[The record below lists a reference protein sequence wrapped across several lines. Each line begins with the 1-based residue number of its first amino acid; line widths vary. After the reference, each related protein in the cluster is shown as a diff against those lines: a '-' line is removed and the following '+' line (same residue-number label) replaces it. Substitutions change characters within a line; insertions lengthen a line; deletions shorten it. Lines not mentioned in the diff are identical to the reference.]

1 MSDMNAAGTM
11 AGIEHR
17 LPARVYYVDTD
28 AGGIVYH
35 ATYLAFAERGRTEML
50 RMIGVDLLALKE
62 EKHLVFAVRRC
73 DMDFLR
79 PARLD
84 DLLDVRTR
92 MLAMGG
98 ATLDVIQSVYRQD
111 EELVRIRVQ
120 LACMRLDAR
129 AARIPAAVR
138 GIVQDYV
145 KETD

>member
-1 MSDMNAAGTM
+1 MSEMNAAGIM

-17 LPARVYYVDTD
+17 LPVRVYYADTD

-73 DMDFLR
+73 EMDFLR

-84 DLLDVRTR
+84 DFLDVRTK

-98 ATLDVIQSVYRQD
+98 ATMDVFQSVYRQD